1 MMFTSI
7 IINKFIVI
15 LMLSNRK
22 INYQRRRINHWR
34 WWKLLV
40 KKEKLVNTD
49 YERSILFPGNYG
61 DSRFDNKEIP
71 FCILT
76 SKNLSDYDVALKHL
90 NEQYG
95 LSKVDYKL
103 FHPNLLRSDVYI
115 NHYQQIHCDF
125 NVIKPK
131 NKLTK
136 KTNKSL
142 EMMQTINKERKA
154 NKALD
159 NMLKKYE

>member
-1 MMFTSI
+1 MYVKT
-7 IINKFIVI
+7 KF
-15 LMLSNRK
+15 
-22 INYQRRRINHWR
+22 
-34 WWKLLV
+34 
-40 KKEKLVNTD
+40 
-49 YERSILFPGNYG
+49 
-61 DSRFDNKEIP
+61 
-71 FCILT
+71 
-76 SKNLSDYDVALKHL
+76 LSDYDVALKHL

-103 FHPNLLRSDVYI
+103 FHPNLLRNDVYI

-125 NVIKPK
+125 DVVKPK

-142 EMMQTINKERKA
+142 EMMQTINKERKM
-154 NKALD
+154 NKKLD